1 MSISDLYSSGFR
13 ERNRNHFAAIVRV
26 ALSDGAINDSERAF
40 IERLAKN
47 LDIHE
52 GEMNE
57 VLEDPY
63 RFPVNPPVSYDQ
75 RLERL
80 YDIARMVY
88 VDKIADEDEMR
99 IMIRLGIGLG
109 FTPANVEFIIKKAM
123 YLLSL
128 NVNLETFK
136 EEIKHMNR

>member
-13 ERNRNHFAAIVRV
+13 ERNRDHFAAIVRV

>member
-13 ERNRNHFAAIVRV
+13 ERNRDHFAAIVRV

-40 IERLAKN
+40 IERLATN

>member
-13 ERNRNHFAAIVRV
+13 ERNRDHFAAIVRV

-80 YDIARMVY
+80 YDIARIVY

>member
-1 MSISDLYSSGFR
+1 MSISDLYSSRFR
-13 ERNRNHFAAIVRV
+13 ERNRDHFAAIVRV

>member
-1 MSISDLYSSGFR
+1 MEPLMIQNELL
-13 ERNRNHFAAIVRV
+13 
-26 ALSDGAINDSERAF
+26 LSE
-40 IERLAKN
+40 LAKN